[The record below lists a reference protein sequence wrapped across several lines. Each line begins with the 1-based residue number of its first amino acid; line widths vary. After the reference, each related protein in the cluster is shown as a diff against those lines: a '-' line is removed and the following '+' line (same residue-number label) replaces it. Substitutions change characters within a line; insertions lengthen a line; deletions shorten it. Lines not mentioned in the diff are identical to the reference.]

1 MNRDN
6 LRIQYR
12 EAFYRSLAE
21 GGVKM
26 DLPPAQLQ
34 ALSQAAADGMFAVL
48 DAMEGEASPPPPTT
62 PAASPDEERVLW
74 HGKPYLSLGTRYEL
88 TSQRLRI
95 FRGLFSR
102 SLDELDL
109 VRIREA
115 KVTQH
120 LGERAFNLG
129 DIAVH
134 TTDPEIPEFVLENV
148 RDPME
153 VRELLRSAYMAEQRR
168 RGLKF
173 HEES

>member
-1 MNRDN
+1 MNRDTV
-6 LRIQYR
+6 RIQFR
-12 EAFYRSLAE
+12 EAFYRSLTE
-21 GGVKM
+21 GGVKVE
-26 DLPPAQLQ
+26 LPPDQLQ
-34 ALSQAAADGMFAVL
+34 ALSQAAADGLFAVL
-48 DAMEGEASPPPPTT
+48 EAADGEAPAR
-62 PAASPDEERVLW
+62 PAAPAGDEERVLW
-74 HGKPYLSLGTRYEL
+74 TGKPYLSLGTRYEL

-95 FRGLFSR
+95 LRGLFSR

-109 VRIREA
+109 VRVREA

-120 LGERAFNLG
+120 LGERALNLG

-134 TTDPEIPEFVLENV
+134 TTDPELPEFVLENV

-153 VRELLRSAYMAEQRR
+153 VRETLRSAYMAEQKR